1 MYQMMIKATLVFA
14 MMLSGFAHAGI
25 VIESTRYL
33 YKEGAREIS
42 AQIDNKDEMPY
53 LIKSWV
59 EAPEGKTPA
68 FIVTPPLFRLEMK
81 QKNTVRIFS
90 VASINAPTD
99 RESSYFFNI
108 MAIPPSDDTYAN
120 SNTIQLAVRHRMR
133 LIYRP
138 KALAELSNNTE
149 AQKIEWR
156 KAGKQLTIK
165 NPTPFFYYFRNVQIG
180 ANEYQAKI
188 KFIEPFSSKVI
199 TLKDNG
205 NATKVT
211 WKIVNDYGG
220 AGSLY
225 SSQLP

>member
-1 MYQMMIKATLVFA
+1 MYQMMIKAIIAFA
-14 MMLSGFAHAGI
+14 MILSGFAHAGI

-33 YKEGAREIS
+33 YKEGTREIS

-59 EAPEGKTPA
+59 EAAEGKPPA
-68 FIVTPPLFRLEMK
+68 FMVTPPLFRLEMK

-90 VASINAPTD
+90 TGNVNAPTD

-108 MAIPPSDDTYAN
+108 MAIPPSDDTYAS

-149 AQKIEWR
+149 AEKIEWR
-156 KAGKQLTIK
+156 RTGKLLTIK
-165 NPTPFFYYFRNVQIG
+165 NPTPFFFYFRNVQIG
-180 ANEYQAKI
+180 AREYQAQI
-188 KFIEPFSSKVI
+188 KFIEPFSSKAI

-225 SSQLP
+225 SSILP